1 MGGESVARIAA
12 ALPARRRAIGQH
24 LFDGVRAGRAV
35 ETHITDAGDFAQAQL
50 GIFGPQID
58 DGLAHRWWQGP
69 MVILLLAERRVE
81 EADHALGLEP
91 VRLPT
96 QGSLD
101 RSGLLGTFGGGVP
114 EQHNRTH
121 QFVGALL
128 WPQTLLPHGVP
139 HFRMGTARACWHE
152 TPPPHWTSPNG
163 DGPL

>member
-12 ALPARRRAIGQH
+12 ALPARRRAIGQL

-69 MVILLLAERRVE
+69 IVILLLAERRVE

-96 QGSLD
+96 QGSPD
-101 RSGLLGTFGGGVP
+101 RSGLLGPFRGGVP
-114 EQHNRTH
+114 EHHHRTP
-121 QFVGALL
+121 QFGGAPP
-128 WPQTLLPHGVP
+128 WPPPPPPPRLPHL
-139 HFRMGTARACWHE
+139 
-152 TPPPHWTSPNG
+152 
-163 DGPL
+163 PL